1 MADIS
6 SLLSTLLSGGAS
18 SDAPAAPEAPAAPG
32 AGFQALAN
40 SSPLT
45 GSTVLARLR
54 GGTGAGANGGIGG
67 IIGGGMGAVK
77 PDSSKLG
84 AFAQGFAG
92 ALKAGG
98 EQASARQTQQ
108 LELMKALWDRDFKS
122 KTLDETKNA
131 HAALKK
137 YYEDMGSAALKKADK
152 DGKDASDLSS
162 IDNIAKIYRARA
174 EQAKAL
180 GLHDTV
186 LGHHARGTGMNSN
199 DFVTPEE
206 KAAAQ
211 AELDRRQK
219 LFDDWDKSM
228 PWGKMKLPTPPAD
241 NPPTPPPNDDGT
253 PGTATPPADTTGDTT
268 GGTPADVPLPPARPP
283 MFKVS
288 PLESTGPATPATPAP
303 TTTLRPVI
311 GPDGQKHLFDPN
323 TGAIAAVHRR
333 ARRSRSSRRIRR
345 LRAFS
350 SPDEQIPGF
359 AG

>member
-54 GGTGAGANGGIGG
+54 GGTGAGAAGGIGG

-98 EQASARQTQQ
+98 EQESAKQKAQ
-108 LELMKALWDRDFKS
+108 LELMKLQWDMDYK
-122 KTLDETKNA
+122 KQQLEETKA
-131 HAALKK
+131 QHAALAK
-137 YYEDMGSAALKKADK
+137 YYEGIVENGKKSNK
-152 DGKDASDLSS
+152 DDEVGDRYKDALSRES
-162 IDNIAKIYRARA
+162 TARR
-174 EQAKAL
+174 L
-180 GLHDTV
+180 GLHDKSLNDVATGKV
-186 LGHHARGTGMNSN
+186 YASDADKQAAKDELARRKGEYDAWEKKTFGDKASTANPS
-199 DFVTPEE
+199 TPDT
-206 KAAAQ
+206 ADAT
-211 AELDRRQK
+211 D
-219 LFDDWDKSM
+219 
-228 PWGKMKLPTPPAD
+228 TPD
-241 NPPTPPPNDDGT
+241 TPGDDGA
-253 PGTATPPADTTGDTT
+253 PDTGN
-268 GGTPADVPLPPARPP
+268 VPLPPARPP

-288 PLESTGPATPATPAP
+288 PLESTAPATPATPAP

-311 GPDGQKHLFDPN
+311 GPDGQKHLFDPA
-323 TGAIAAVHRR
+323 TGAMQPFTEGQGAAAVPG
-333 ARRSRSSRRIRR
+333 APPPPG
-345 LRAFS
+345 FT
-350 SPDEQIPGF
+350 SPDDQIPGF
-359 AG
+359 SG